1 MLFNKNIKIILI
13 SISIYF
19 FISNTRA
26 EEAYFDISDE
36 EIKIETNFNGKE
48 IIVFGLTD
56 PKLDTILMIQGP
68 KKNIKLSLKESFF
81 GLWIDSKRIIYKNL
95 PSIFFIASTSPIDE
109 ILNEDTII
117 KKELLFEKLLVNTI
131 TKRNFINKKNSD
143 NWNSNLIRLQKEKG
157 LYSEFKLKI
166 VDKKL
171 FQTRVFFPS
180 NTNPGIYK
188 IKIFQ
193 VKDKKIISERIKKII
208 VKKTGIGEKIYQF
221 ANKQPASYGI
231 LCILFAIICGFAAA
245 TAFRRL

>member
-13 SISIYF
+13 SISMYF
-19 FISNTRA
+19 FISNARA

-36 EIKIETNFNGKE
+36 DIKIETNFNRKE

-68 KKNIKLSLKESFF
+68 KKSIKLSLKESFF

-131 TKRNFINKKNSD
+131 TKRNFINKKSSD
-143 NWNSNLIRLQKEKG
+143 NWNNDLLRLQKEKG

-166 VDKKL
+166 VDKK
-171 FQTRVFFPS
+171 
-180 NTNPGIYK
+180 I
-188 IKIFQ
+188 
-193 VKDKKIISERIKKII
+193 
-208 VKKTGIGEKIYQF
+208 
-221 ANKQPASYGI
+221 A
-231 LCILFAIICGFAAA
+231 AINAA
-245 TAFRRL
+245 TF